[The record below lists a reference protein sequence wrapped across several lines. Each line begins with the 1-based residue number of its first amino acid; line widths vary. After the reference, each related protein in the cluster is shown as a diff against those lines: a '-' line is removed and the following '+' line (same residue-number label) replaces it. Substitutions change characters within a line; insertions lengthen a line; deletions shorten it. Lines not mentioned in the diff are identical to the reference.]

1 MFSFEG
7 KIWFELLTNGQ
18 KDLVL
23 QCQDLYNR
31 EKLVEESAYLD
42 YSFVVFPL
50 AKAYEGFLKKY
61 FRDLG
66 LISQKTFESDHL
78 RIGKSLNPDLPERY
92 RRKDWV
98 VSGINE
104 LCGEVREGRWKGKLL
119 SQALW
124 TCWKRGR
131 NLLFHFFP
139 HLENFISLDEARVR
153 IEEIS
158 AAMEAA
164 TYCRREVS

>member
-1 MFSFEG
+1 MFLFEE
-7 KIWFELLTNGQ
+7 KAWFGLLTEPQ

-31 EKLVEESAYLD
+31 EKLVKNSQYLD

-61 FRDLG
+61 FYDLG
-66 LISQKTFESDHL
+66 LIGKKTFESDHL
-78 RIGKSLNPDLPERY
+78 RIGKSLNPDLPKKY
-92 RRKDWV
+92 RRRDWV
-98 VSGINE
+98 VTGINQ

-119 SQALW
+119 STALW
-124 TCWKRGR
+124 LCWKRGR
-131 NLLFHFFP
+131 NLLFHYFP
-139 HLENFISLDEARVR
+139 HLENFITLDESRVR

-164 TYCRREVS
+164 TQCAVEVS